1 MFILRPSS
9 HILPFQNVV
18 LRFSN
23 PLFGATWRLWGPQP
37 PKGPSVW
44 WFGDCRLFWHCS
56 CSPLLVTAALGQ
68 SLGHCRLPERGLL
81 QARRELG
88 HVEKKI
94 LCIAPS
100 PAGEGAWTAMRGAGA
115 GQGGAQECPHCAET
129 WHTSCCHGF
138 SGLAQP
144 REGSGGPTSC
154 PPAGSSH
161 PSGQA

>member
-1 MFILRPSS
+1 MFIPRPSS

-44 WFGDCRLFWHCS
+44 WFGDCRLFWHCL

-68 SLGHCRLPERGLL
+68 SLGRCRLAERGLF

-88 HVEKKI
+88 HVEKI
-94 LCIAPS
+94 LRVVP
-100 PAGEGAWTAMRGAGA
+100 PQQERGPGPPWGVPRSA
-115 GQGGAQECPHCAET
+115 HTCAET
-129 WHTSCCHGF
+129 RHTSCCHGV

-161 PSGQA
+161 PSGQG